1 MVKKRMKRDSTIRQ
15 AMETRNFNF
24 DRNSMEQF
32 RTAITYS
39 IEKITLPKPFL
50 IKTESQETN
59 IGMMKTEL
67 LTGKFYQKL

>member
-1 MVKKRMKRDSTIRQ
+1 MKRDSTIRQ
-15 AMETRNFNF
+15 TMETRNFNF

-39 IEKITLPKPFL
+39 IEKNHATKKPFL

-59 IGMMKTEL
+59 IGTMKTEL
-67 LTGKFYQKL
+67 